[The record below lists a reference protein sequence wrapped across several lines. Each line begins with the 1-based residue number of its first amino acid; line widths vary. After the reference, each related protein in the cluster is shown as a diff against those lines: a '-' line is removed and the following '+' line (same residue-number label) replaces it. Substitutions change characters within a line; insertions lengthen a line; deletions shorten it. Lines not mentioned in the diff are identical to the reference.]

1 MCTAVIVPCTK
12 ITTKCLSLTRNL
24 RGPNDVEGVMW
35 SNYIMNLLMLLQAFG
50 TSPSPGS
57 QAAAFD
63 FNGNGVIDS
72 ADLMEMLAQQPPLC
86 TQPKSWPTPSR

>member
-1 MCTAVIVPCTK
+1 MQQNNDKMLVPYTQPAE
-12 ITTKCLSLTRNL
+12 TERRT
-24 RGPNDVEGVMW
+24 GGMW
-35 SNYIMNLLMLLQAFG
+35 ATYIMNLLLLLQAFG

-72 ADLMEMLAQQPPLC
+72 ADLMELLAQQPPLC